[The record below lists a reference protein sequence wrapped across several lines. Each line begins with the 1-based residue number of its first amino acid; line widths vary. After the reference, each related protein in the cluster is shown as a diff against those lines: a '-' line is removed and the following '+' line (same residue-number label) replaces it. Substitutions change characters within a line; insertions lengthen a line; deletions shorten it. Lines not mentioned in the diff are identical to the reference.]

1 MSNARQI
8 VLGITGASGAI
19 YAESYIRGCAR
30 MREISLS
37 VIFTETARTVWL
49 RELGYY
55 PEEIISE
62 CGASLLPNNNF
73 DAPFCSGS
81 AAADVLLVLPCSMGA
96 LARIAGGL
104 ASDAIS
110 RIADVQLKERKQL
123 IIVPR
128 ETPINLI
135 HLQNMKL
142 LTQAGA
148 VICPASPSF
157 YNNPAT
163 INDLADSFVARLLQ
177 MTGVRPLEKK
187 YQWNNIQD

>member
-19 YAESYIRGCAR
+19 YAEHYIRGCAGIK
-30 MREISLS
+30 EIALS
-37 VIFTETARTVWL
+37 VILTDTARAIWL
-49 RELGYY
+49 REIGYE
-55 PEEIISE
+55 PEKIISE
-62 CGASLLPNNNF
+62 CGASLLPNDNF

-81 AAADVLLVLPCSMGA
+81 AVADTLLVLPCSMGA
-96 LARIAGGL
+96 LGRIVGGL

-128 ETPINLI
+128 ETPLNFI
-135 HLQNMKL
+135 HLHNMSL

-157 YNNPAT
+157 YHHPKS
-163 INDLADSFVARLLQ
+163 IGDLVDSFVGRLLQ
-177 MTGVRPLEKK
+177 MTGVRPLEKR
-187 YQWNNIQD
+187 YQWNNYQ